1 MRSAILFF
9 AFLPV
14 ALAHEYITTRL
25 TWAQEISRILYR
37 RCYQCHG
44 PSASVPLTTY
54 EEVRP
59 WAKAIREEVLE
70 RRMPPWDAA
79 PGFGEFR
86 DDPSLVQ
93 LEIDWLVNWVEGGA
107 PRGNEI
113 YLPDRPQAKP
123 PAEGRIHQGL
133 LVTQSRRLTRGLRLT
148 GIQSV
153 RVPEGGSLHVVAAL
167 PDGGRRYLLW
177 IPQFRKARVYW
188 LREPAD
194 LPAGTV
200 ITVQGAGGAL
210 LTTRSP
216 GS

>member
-1 MRSAILFF
+1 MRAVLLLF
-9 AFLPV
+9 
-14 ALAHEYITTRL
+14 ALFPTAGAHDYITTRL

-44 PSASVPLTTY
+44 PSASIPLTTY

-86 DDPSLVQ
+86 NDPSLTQ
-93 LEIDWLVNWVEGGA
+93 LETDWLVDWVEGGA
-107 PRGNEI
+107 PRGNEL
-113 YLPDRPQAKP
+113 YLPDRPPAKP
-123 PAEGRIHQGL
+123 PAADSVGRWL
-133 LVTQSRRLTRGLRLT
+133 RVPKERRLTQRFRLT
-148 GIQSV
+148 AIQPV
-153 RVPEGGSLHVVAAL
+153 GVPLGGSLHVLASL
-167 PDGGRRYLLW
+167 PDGSRRYLLW
-177 IPQFRKARVYW
+177 IPSFRRARVYW
-188 LREPAD
+188 LREPMD
-194 LPAGTV
+194 LPAGSV

-210 LTTRSP
+210 VTAGSP

>member
-1 MRSAILFF
+1 MRV
-9 AFLPV
+9 AFLLL
-14 ALAHEYITTRL
+14 ALLPDAYAHDYITTRL

-44 PSASVPLTTY
+44 PSASIPLTTY

-86 DDPSLVQ
+86 NDSSLTQ
-93 LEIDWLVNWVEGGA
+93 LETDWLVDWVEGGA
-107 PRGNEI
+107 PRGNEL
-113 YLPDRPQAKP
+113 YLPDRPPANP
-123 PAEGRIHQGL
+123 PVIESMRPGL
-133 LVTQSRRLTRGLRLT
+133 RVTQSRRLTRRLRLT
-148 GIQSV
+148 AIQPV
-153 RVPEGGSLHVVAAL
+153 DVPPGGSLHVLASL

-177 IPQFRKARVYW
+177 IPQFRKTRVYW
-188 LREPAD
+188 LREPMD
-194 LPAGTV
+194 LPAGSV

-210 LTTRSP
+210 VTGRPP